1 MSNERLKKIR
11 EMLKPISHERAQQL
25 MDERTCVVEPF
36 NKPASA
42 ENAIERV
49 NKPTSAPFEDRKR

>member
-1 MSNERLKKIR
+1 
-11 EMLKPISHERAQQL
+11 
-25 MDERTCVVEPF
+25 MDERTGVVEPF

-49 NKPTSAPFEDRKR
+49 NKPTSTPFEDRKR